1 MFSEQM
7 NQIQSRL
14 NETLGAAQK
23 RAHEF
28 EAEARKIV
36 ETLGDRAQTELKVL
50 LAQAQGLSK
59 EQVAQL
65 GGELVKLGTRL
76 QEAAKSW
83 KATNG
88 KASSADG
95 PPNPT
100 RKKHR
105 ASPSN

>member
-1 MFSEQM
+1 MFAEQM
-7 NQIQSRL
+7 NQFQSRL
-14 NETLGAAQK
+14 NETFGAAQK
-23 RAHEF
+23 RAQEI

-36 ETLGDRAQTELKVL
+36 ESLGERAQAELKVL

-59 EQVAQL
+59 EQIAQL

-76 QEAAKSW
+76 QDLAKSW

-88 KASSADG
+88 KASSGDSAPG
-95 PPNPT
+95 ST

-105 ASPSN
+105 PAASN

>member
-7 NQIQSRL
+7 SQIQSRL
-14 NETLGAAQK
+14 NETLSAAQK
-23 RAHEF
+23 RAHEL

-59 EQVAQL
+59 EQIAQL
-65 GGELVKLGTRL
+65 GTELVKLGTRL
-76 QEAAKSW
+76 QDVAKSW
-83 KATNG
+83 KGTNG

-95 PPNPT
+95 SPASS

>member
-1 MFSEQM
+1 MFSDQM
-7 NQIQSRL
+7 NQFQSRL
-14 NETLGAAQK
+14 NETFGAAQK
-23 RAHEF
+23 RALEL

-36 ETLGDRAQTELKVL
+36 ETLGDRAQAELKVL

-76 QEAAKSW
+76 QELAKSW
-83 KATNG
+83 KAASA
-88 KASSADG
+88 KAADADSA
-95 PPNPT
+95 PAST

-105 ASPSN
+105 AAPAN